1 MGGNCDDSFLD
12 NPTKYPP
19 RANIFATSK
28 CSKASSHIL
37 I

>member
-1 MGGNCDDSFLD
+1 MGENCDDSSFLD
-12 NPTKYPP
+12 NHPTKNPP

-28 CSKASSHIL
+28 ASSHIL